1 MMNYERHGRFSPNG
15 QGTSLCFPHLWPSSA
30 KPQEPLRLAQQPLG
44 TFHILAKHAQQ
55 CLVVS
60 LCEQGGRVDTEG
72 TGAHGEA
79 AGAVQRG
86 VGWGVWGRIW

>member
-55 CLVVS
+55 RLVVG
-60 LCEQGGRVDTEG
+60 LCEQGGRIDTCTRG

-79 AGAVQRG
+79 VGAQQG
-86 VGWGVWGRIW
+86 MGWNKQI